1 MDFNWNFSTNLKVIK
16 PINLKK
22 IEDQW
27 LVTTQNFFF
36 KYMHLDLKWFC
47 CFFLWYV
54 AVFSLFWTLLM
65 MTFISWAF
73 VLYILEI
80 KSKKNAAL
88 NKPNTV
94 SSVHENNY
102 GKWSPSYATDG
113 IIQRGGSTFFHSSF
127 ETSPWI
133 RIDLQEVSTMFFLRV
148 YMRDGAGIQL
158 FINTFIKQSIRI
170 LFIYGSNILV
180 S

>member
-1 MDFNWNFSTNLKVIK
+1 MISDNSEIYAFRPEMI
-16 PINLKK
+16 
-22 IEDQW
+22 
-27 LVTTQNFFF
+27 
-36 KYMHLDLKWFC
+36 
-47 CFFLWYV
+47 FFLWYV

-133 RIDLQEVSTMFFLRV
+133 RIDLQEVSTIFFLRV

-158 FINTFIKQSIRI
+158 FINTFIKLSIKI
-170 LFIYGSNILV
+170 LFMYDQTYLSVGSCIFTYLKL
-180 S
+180 

>member
-1 MDFNWNFSTNLKVIK
+1 MTTLKLKV
-16 PINLKK
+16 NVSFK
-22 IEDQW
+22 IYAFRPEMI
-27 LVTTQNFFF
+27 LLFFF
-36 KYMHLDLKWFC
+36 
-47 CFFLWYV
+47 WYV
-54 AVFSLFWTLLM
+54 AVFSLFWMLLM
-65 MTFISWAF
+65 MTFISWSF

-94 SSVHENNY
+94 STVHENNY

-133 RIDLQEVSTMFFLRV
+133 RIDLQEVSTIFFLRV